1 MPYSSA
7 ALDQV
12 SETLIRNLPLG
23 RCLDIGP
30 GAGKY
35 GKLVRSIHPS
45 AHTMAIE
52 IDAEYI
58 DRFELRA
65 VYDEVLCGPASLL
78 FDGDL
83 DIAYDLVII
92 GDCLEHMRKSEG
104 VDLLNFLAYR
114 SKYIFVV
121 YPVRW
126 IQGSWGGHRSEA
138 HISVWSESDFAWLDN
153 VTVRSAE
160 LVAVAMNG
168 FQQVEGVDSP
178 VGEILADFTA
188 PGAAGG

>member
-1 MPYSSA
+1 MPYSRA
-7 ALDQV
+7 ALDDV
-12 SETLIRNLPLG
+12 SEALIRSMPLG

-35 GKLVRSIHPS
+35 GKLVRSIHQS
-45 AHTMAIE
+45 ADISAIE
-52 IDAEYI
+52 IDADYI
-58 DRFELRA
+58 EQFGLRE
-65 VYDEVLCGPASLL
+65 VYDAVLCGPASLL

-83 DIAYDLVII
+83 DAVYDLVII
-92 GDCLEHMRKSEG
+92 GDCLEHMKKSEG

-126 IQGSWGGHRSEA
+126 IQGSWNGHRSEA
-138 HISVWSESDFAWLDN
+138 HISVWSEADFNWLDH
-153 VTVRSAE
+153 VSIRRAE

-168 FQQVEGVDSP
+168 FLRDERVEPGVE
-178 VGEILADFTA
+178 EILAGFVTA
-188 PGAAGG
+188 GAE